1 MGTRCRRRT
10 SLALLYAYNDMPVT
24 MYIPITEAE
33 MRGIRLL
40 AQGRYNPKI
49 ERGMGDLDM
58 GNDGLDAHVQGLLGE
73 YAVAKALN
81 ITLDL
86 SLTLHGDD
94 KRDLHLSDGRGIEVK
109 YRNKRGYD
117 FALRSTDPAE
127 FVAEIGVLV
136 WPAEGGAEIVG
147 CISRQ
152 KFLKVA
158 KVADYG
164 YGKRLVAGPEHFT
177 PLEIALEHCRGSRVA

>member
-1 MGTRCRRRT
+1 
-10 SLALLYAYNDMPVT
+10 

-40 AQGRYNPKI
+40 AEGRYNPKK
-49 ERGMGDLDM
+49 ERGMYDRDM
-58 GNDGLDAHVQGLLGE
+58 GNDGFDANVQGLLGE

-81 ITLDL
+81 ITLDI
-86 SLTLHGDD
+86 SLTMRGDD
-94 KRDLHLSDGRGIEVK
+94 RRDLHLSDGRGIQVK
-109 YRNKRGYD
+109 YRNKKGYD
-117 FALRSTDPAE
+117 YALRSTDPAE
-127 FVAEIGVLV
+127 FATEIGVLV

-152 KFLKVA
+152 KFLQVA

-177 PLEIALEHCRGSRVA
+177 PIEVALEHCRRS